1 MNVWNFT
8 GNVGKADMR
17 YLPSGESI
25 LAFSVAVSSG
35 YGDKKQTTWA
45 NCSLFG
51 KRAESLQ
58 QYIQKGQTVGVSG
71 EVTLRPWTDKEGQQ
85 RHNLEVRVNDLTLLG
100 SRPSE
105 TSASAV
111 PQSGSDGQ
119 EPGGS
124 AMNGDFDDD
133 IPF

>member
-1 MNVWNFT
+1 
-8 GNVGKADMR
+8 
-17 YLPSGESI
+17 
-25 LAFSVAVSSG
+25 
-35 YGDKKQTTWA
+35 
-45 NCSLFG
+45 
-51 KRAESLQ
+51 
-58 QYIQKGQTVGVSG
+58 
-71 EVTLRPWTDKEGQQ
+71 VTMRPWTDKNGNE
-85 RHNLEVRVNDLTLLG
+85 RHTLEVRVNDLTLLG

>member
-17 YLPSGESI
+17 YLASGDPI

-111 PQSGSDGQ
+111 PQSESN
-119 EPGGS
+119 S
-124 AMNGDFDDD
+124 NNTDFDDD
-133 IPF
+133 FPPF

>member
-35 YGDKKQTTWA
+35 FGDKKQTTWA

-58 QYIQKGQTVGVSG
+58 QYVQKGQTVGVSG
-71 EVTLRPWTDKEGQQ
+71 EVTMRPWTDKNGNE
-85 RHNLEVRVNDLTLLG
+85 RHTLEVRVNDLTLLG
-100 SRPSE
+100 GRPSE

>member
-35 YGDKKQTTWA
+35 FGDKKQTTWA

-58 QYIQKGQTVGVSG
+58 QYVQKGQTVGVSG
-71 EVTLRPWTDKEGQQ
+71 EVTMRPWTDKNGNE
-85 RHNLEVRVNDLTLLG
+85 RHTLEVRVNDLTLLG

-111 PQSGSDGQ
+111 PQSESNGQSSDM
-119 EPGGS
+119 P
-124 AMNGDFDDD
+124 DDYD
-133 IPF
+133 DSIPF

>member
-17 YLPSGESI
+17 YLASGDPI

-35 YGDKKQTTWA
+35 YGDKKQITWA

-100 SRPSE
+100 SRPNQE
-105 TSASAV
+105 SASAEPQ
-111 PQSGSDGQ
+111 PQSNEQSAGSSGFD
-119 EPGGS
+119 
-124 AMNGDFDDD
+124 DFDDD
-133 IPF
+133 YPF

>member
-1 MNVWNFT
+1 MNNWNFT
-8 GNVGKADMR
+8 GNVGKSDMR
-17 YLPSGESI
+17 YLPSGDGI
-25 LAFSVAVSSG
+25 LQFSVAVSSG

-45 NCSLFG
+45 NCALFG
-51 KRAESLQ
+51 KRVEAVA
-58 QYIQKGQTVGVSG
+58 QYVQKGVQVGVSG

-111 PQSGSDGQ
+111 PQSESN
-119 EPGGS
+119 S
-124 AMNGDFDDD
+124 NNTDFDDD
-133 IPF
+133 FPPF

>member
-35 YGDKKQTTWA
+35 FGDKKQTTWA

-58 QYIQKGQTVGVSG
+58 QYVQKGQTVGVSG
-71 EVTLRPWTDKEGQQ
+71 EVTLRPWTDKNGNE

-111 PQSGSDGQ
+111 PQTETYGQ
-119 EPGGS
+119 S
-124 AMNGDFDDD
+124 ADMPDDYD
-133 IPF
+133 DSIPF